1 MDKLEWLNAQEERL
15 NSALEENQRR
25 RDFLKSELTIIRE
38 LKEAVKGDIAEAY
51 RP

>member
-25 RDFLKSELTIIRE
+25 REFLESELTMIRE
-38 LKEAVKGDIAEAY
+38 LKEVVKGDIADANK
-51 RP
+51 P